1 MKHIF
6 NTEEF
11 KFNNSAVCLGKFD
24 GIHKGHRL
32 LIEKIQTYK
41 EQGLQS
47 VVFTFSLHPS
57 TLFSKGDA
65 KLIDTIDEKIE
76 KLERLGVDVLI
87 SYPFTKYTAAMEPEQ
102 FIEKVLVEKIGA
114 KVIVVGKDFHFGHQR
129 KGNVTLLQ
137 KYAEKHGYEVVPL
150 EKIEADNQVVSST
163 RIRKEIKKGNMEKV
177 TELLT
182 TPYTI
187 VGEVIHGKQLGRT
200 IGMPT
205 INQPVEEEKILPPF
219 GVYVSK
225 VYLQDGVHGGITNI
239 GVKPTVSGEKKVGVE
254 THIFDFSGDLYGKV
268 LKTEILSF
276 VRGEQRFDSI
286 DSLKEQM
293 HKDMAFGKAY
303 LKGLQM

>member
-57 TLFSKGDA
+57 TLFSKKDA
-65 KLIDTIDEKIE
+65 KLIDTIDEKVE
-76 KLERLGVDVLI
+76 KLEHLDVDVLV
-87 SYPFTKYTAAMEPEQ
+87 SYPFTKHTAAMEPEQ

-137 KYAEKHGYEVVPL
+137 KYAEKYGYEVVSL

-182 TPYTI
+182 MPYSI

-205 INQPVEEEKILPPF
+205 INQSVGEEKILPPL

-276 VRGEQRFDSI
+276 VRGEQKFHSI
-286 DSLKEQM
+286 DALKEQM

-303 LKGLQM
+303 LKDEQ